1 MEVADG
7 RASGG
12 PGYNFKQRRP
22 QPGIKMPCQNELS
35 LNLGKSSD
43 GLGICKRHG
52 LRAELLQFIA
62 NIFGGGMPLGIG
74 TRIVHGEKKILWQP
88 VNLA

>member
-1 MEVADG
+1 MAGRQAAPATTSSNADHS
-7 RASGG
+7 RELKIR
-12 PGYNFKQRRP
+12 Y
-22 QPGIKMPCQNELS
+22 QNERS